1 MILLAAMS
9 SRQCQAT
16 KRAATKRDDLK
27 NQNSPCAAMRGGFF
41 IVGAA
46 CSVKPTTLLRNRL
59 ENMSEITIKG
69 LVRFSY
75 PSKSGFRLSKGGPN
89 HVHKTLYDPERLER
103 RFAFFEMFCLRSL
116 ALQRDPDFQVGILV
130 GESLPNEARVRLT
143 EMLEGFENAQIIT
156 LPPMEHYN
164 AVATAFQNMPD
175 RTDAEHTVT
184 FRLDDDDAMHAETVG
199 RLRHLTHSLLP
210 LRNRAEPFAIAFNR
224 GFYFDTTNP
233 DQMITECY
241 EKTPL
246 GVGMALV
253 APKDSRQ
260 NVFRRNHRAVGQH
273 YNCYTEVTK
282 PMFIRTVHQDNDSSA
297 EATGHNGRMPQAKI
311 ERSLLNN
318 FGVNLDMLKGLM
330 E

>member
-1 MILLAAMS
+1 
-9 SRQCQAT
+9 
-16 KRAATKRDDLK
+16 
-27 NQNSPCAAMRGGFF
+27 
-41 IVGAA
+41 
-46 CSVKPTTLLRNRL
+46 
-59 ENMSEITIKG
+59 
-69 LVRFSY
+69 
-75 PSKSGFRLSKGGPN
+75 
-89 HVHKTLYDPERLER
+89 
-103 RFAFFEMFCLRSL
+103 
-116 ALQRDPDFQVGILV
+116 
-130 GESLPNEARVRLT
+130 
-143 EMLEGFENAQIIT
+143 
-156 LPPMEHYN
+156 
-164 AVATAFQNMPD
+164 
-175 RTDAEHTVT
+175 
-184 FRLDDDDAMHAETVG
+184 MHAETVG